1 LKQTVRIAV
10 LLTFAWAALSAF
22 SNSAQAQKADLAIG
36 LSTMES
42 SGPTPGGS
50 DQQPSLDG
58 GAYPGFSGDV
68 QVYHH
73 VAIGGEVYW
82 KASQGEWGGYQPYR
96 PLFADVNAVYAL
108 KVTNRSFLELQGGGG
123 VLSTRFYAQ
132 NLECNFYT
140 CVDHSNVNHF
150 AGHIGGGFKI
160 YAKGN
165 FFIRPEGHLYFV
177 KNNAEFFS
185 GRIARLGVSVG
196 YSFGGTH

>member
-10 LLTFAWAALSAF
+10 LLTLACTALSAF

-68 QVYHH
+68 QVYRH
-73 VAIGGEVYW
+73 VSLGGEVYW

-96 PLFADVNAVYAL
+96 PLFADVNGIYSL
-108 KVTNRSFLELQGGGG
+108 KVTGRTYLELQGGAG

-132 NLECNFYT
+132 NLDCSFYT
-140 CVDHSNVNHF
+140 CVDHGNVNHF

-177 KNNAEFFS
+177 KDNAEFFS
-185 GRIARLGVSVG
+185 GRIARLGVSIG
-196 YSFGGTH
+196 YTFGGH